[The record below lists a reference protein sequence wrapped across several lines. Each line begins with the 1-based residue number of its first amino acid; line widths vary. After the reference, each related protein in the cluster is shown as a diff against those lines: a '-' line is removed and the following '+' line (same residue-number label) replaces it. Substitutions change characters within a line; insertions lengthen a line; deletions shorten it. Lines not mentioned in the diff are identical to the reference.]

1 MGWSTSN
8 MSGNGVSA
16 LIGGS
21 FYGTGQTFSGDT
33 VNAALYG
40 TTPTPNKDDTLA
52 HNAYNGSGGQWVTA
66 NEITGTGY
74 TAGGAALG
82 TKVNSEATGLV
93 SVGAANTSWTTAT
106 FSGVFGDLVYD
117 NTVTN
122 KYAYCWNYFGGTQSV
137 TSGTFTIAWSSGNI
151 FTVTI
156 T

>member
-1 MGWSTSN
+1 

-21 FYGTGQTFSGDT
+21 FYGTSQTYAADT
-33 VNAALYG
+33 VNCALYG
-40 TTPTPNKDDTLA
+40 NTGTPNKDDTLL
-52 HNAYNGSGGQWVTA
+52 HNAYGNAGGAWATA
-66 NEITGTGY
+66 NEVTGTNY
-74 TAGGAALG
+74 SAGGATLG
-82 TKVNSEATGLV
+82 TKTNSEASGLV

-106 FSGVFGDLVYD
+106 IAGIFGDLVYD

-137 TSGTFTIAWSSGNI
+137 TAGTFTIAWNSGNI